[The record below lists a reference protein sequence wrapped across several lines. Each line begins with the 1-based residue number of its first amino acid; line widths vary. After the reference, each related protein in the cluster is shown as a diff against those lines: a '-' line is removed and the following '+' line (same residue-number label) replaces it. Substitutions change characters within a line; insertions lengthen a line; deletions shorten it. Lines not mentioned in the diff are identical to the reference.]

1 MLDLLELLFLA
12 PEVLVSW
19 RLLVGALVV
28 VLLCWIVFANV
39 PDSYT
44 RWLLCT
50 PIVVVGIVA
59 SFRWQ
64 MRSMSER

>member
-1 MLDLLELLFLA
+1 MLDLLELLVLA
-12 PEVLVSW
+12 PEVFVSW

-28 VLLCWIVFANV
+28 GLLCWIVFVSV
-39 PDSYT
+39 PDTYA

-50 PIVVVGIVA
+50 PIVVVGTVA

-64 MRSMSER
+64 MRSMKAS